1 MNCDSPASA
10 SSRTS
15 FRTDCNS
22 VRCPASL
29 KYRWSLL
36 RNDGNNSHLK
46 WSTQRHFRDLLGTKV
61 DSKNLVI
68 KEQMLEPGSSYK
80 IKVDVL
86 SLNESFGWAVYQFDT
101 LAVPSGGTCH
111 ATQLDRK
118 AVGSWLNITCQGW
131 SDENVPFT
139 YEFFQESKTGKLD
152 MLSYGVRPYSVVYIP
167 PSDED
172 VTRLRVAIVNVFRAA
187 NKAGF
192 PIKVLAI

>member
-1 MNCDSPASA
+1 
-10 SSRTS
+10 
-15 FRTDCNS
+15 
-22 VRCPASL
+22 
-29 KYRWSLL
+29 
-36 RNDGNNSHLK
+36 
-46 WSTQRHFRDLLGTKV
+46 
-61 DSKNLVI
+61 
-68 KEQMLEPGSSYK
+68 MLEPGSSYK

-86 SLNESFGWAVYQFDT
+86 SLNESFGVAVYQFDT